1 MEHFESY
8 RKTMTDKIVNARPED
23 LMVMLYDAMITRM
36 KQAQDRFQAGQT
48 VRAKESTVRA
58 MKIADALMENL
69 NLEEGGETAQNLE
82 KLYYFIINELSIAC
96 RGEDPVAHLDNALKV
111 MQTLHEG
118 WRGLAEKST

>member
-36 KQAQDRFQAGQT
+36 KQAQERFQAGQA
-48 VRAKESTVRA
+48 VRAKESTIRA

-82 KLYYFIINELSIAC
+82 KLYYFIINELSTAC
-96 RGEDPVAHLDNALKV
+96 RGDDPVVHLENALKV